1 MPISLAIEHFREAA
15 DTIESLSIKLA
26 DIERSVEDCGDL
38 VDGKKII
45 EEIEKEI
52 DGVIIKDTYSKC
64 NNAGLRKSKLLIK
77 EQMNHEP

>member
-1 MPISLAIEHFREAA
+1 M
-15 DTIESLSIKLA
+15 
-26 DIERSVEDCGDL
+26 EDCGDL

-52 DGVIIKDTYSKC
+52 DGVIIKDTYSKG